1 MGQILEY
8 CSRCGTSGPPEY
20 FKEIEGL
27 ILCPQCQKEHDYS
40 DNFDLFCELATIFDP
55 HGPSI

>member
-20 FKEIEGL
+20 FKEVDGL
-27 ILCPQCQKEHDYS
+27 DLCPQCLKEWDYS
-40 DNFDLFCELATIFDP
+40 DSFDLFADLADATRPED
-55 HGPSI
+55 G